1 MPGTNHS
8 KITGEALSETSGESA
23 PVDVTT
29 ASSHDGRLRKVDG
42 IDYKRGAIEYTHK
55 LGPAHYHYHYTKP
68 FYNVAEKTPERLLEG
83 LGADAHRYFCDFA
96 NMAMMLRLEA
106 GRRILEVGC
115 GPGWLCEYFARLG
128 YDVTGTDISPDLIS
142 VARER
147 IARLGFG
154 VDHETPVRCRFEV
167 HDIERALLADADG
180 NAEIFDA
187 IICYDALHHF
197 ENEEAVMRHFN
208 TMLPQGGLL
217 FVLEGERPLPGSA
230 GERKLIEVMRDY
242 GTLESPFTRE
252 YLLELLAAHDFHVV
266 GDFVSVN
273 GLFEREIIEDG
284 KLSVAPPALNYL
296 LCKKL
301 ARARDGASMPDS
313 RAPGTLRAVIE
324 LDGEWQDTFA
334 PGATASIALK
344 LTNTGDTLW
353 LVSSRLREGII
364 SFGIKL
370 FDEAGAIVDERHNE
384 PLIPSALAPDETA
397 TVALNYVAP
406 RAPGRYTLKIDLIDQ
421 QICWFEERGSP
432 PLVLP
437 FVVS

>member
-1 MPGTNHS
+1 MKS
-8 KITGEALSETSGESA
+8 KTLSEAAADTTSEDA
-23 PVDVTT
+23 TPDAAT
-29 ASSHDGRLRKVDG
+29 ADAALSHDGRLRKVDG

-128 YDVTGTDISPDLIS
+128 YDVTGTDISPDLIE

-154 VDHETPVRCRFEV
+154 VDHETPVRCRFAV
-167 HDIERALLADADG
+167 HDIERAPLTRADG
-180 NAEIFDA
+180 ETETFDA

-197 ENEEAVMRHFN
+197 ENEQAVMRHFN
-208 TMLPQGGLL
+208 LMLPRGGLL

-230 GERKLIEVMRDY
+230 GEHKLIEVMRDY

-252 YLLELLAAHDFHVV
+252 YLLELLAANDFHVV
-266 GDFVSVN
+266 GDFVSIN
-273 GLFEREIIEDG
+273 GLFDRAAIEDG
-284 KLSVAPPALNYL
+284 RLTVAPPALNYL

-301 ARARDGASMPDS
+301 ARNNNDEPVPDS
-313 RAPGTLRAVIE
+313 RTPGTLRAQIE
-324 LDGEWQDTFA
+324 FVGEWQESFA
-334 PGATASIALK
+334 SGATASLSLK

-353 LVSSRLREGII
+353 LVSSRLREGIV

-370 FDEAGAIVDERHNE
+370 FDEAGATIDERHNE
-384 PLIPSALAPDETA
+384 PLIPFALAPNETV
-397 TVALNYVAP
+397 TLALNYILP
-406 RAPGRYTLKIDLIDQ
+406 RAPGRYSLKIDLIDQ
-421 QICWFEERGSP
+421 QICWFEQRGSR
-432 PLVLP
+432 PLTLP
-437 FVVS
+437 LIVRE